1 MNQTTQVLKT
11 RRSCKNF
18 KPQHVERHL
27 IDEIVKCGL
36 NGATGR
42 NMQAPIFVVVTNDDV
57 VAKLSKLNAGIMGMG
72 GKGDPFYGA
81 KDVIVVLCT
90 KQAHTYV
97 YDGSVA
103 LCNLLNGAYSLGVGS
118 CWIHRAKEVFDCAEG
133 KQLLAEW
140 GITEDV
146 EGIGFCVLGYPQ
158 GEPMPKTIKDGRVYI
173 VE

>member
-11 RRSCKNF
+11 RRSCKKY
-18 KPQHVERHL
+18 KPQHVQRHL
-27 IDEIVKCGL
+27 IDEIVACGL
-36 NGATGR
+36 NAPTGR
-42 NMQAPIFVVVTNDDV
+42 NMQAPIFVVVTNDEV
-57 VAKLSKLNAGIMGMG
+57 VAKLSKLNADVMGA
-72 GKGDPFYGA
+72 KGDPFYGA

-103 LCNLLNGAYSLGVGS
+103 MTNLINGAYSLGVGS
-118 CWIHRAKEVFDCAEG
+118 CWIHRAKEVFNSPQG
-133 KQLLAEW
+133 KQLLADW

-146 EGIGFCVLGYPQ
+146 EGIGFCVLGYPD
-158 GEPMPKTIKDGRVYI
+158 GEPVAKQIKDNRVYF

>member
-18 KPQHVERHL
+18 KPQHVPKHL

-57 VAKLSKLNAGIMGMG
+57 VAKLSALNAGVMG

-90 KQAHTYV
+90 KVAHTYV

-103 LCNLLNGAYSLGVGS
+103 LCNLLNAAYSLGVGS
-118 CWIHRAKEVFDCAEG
+118 CWIHRAKEVFNSNEG

-140 GITEDV
+140 GITDEV
-146 EGIGFCVLGYPQ
+146 EGIGFCVRGYPD
-158 GEPMPKTIKDGRVYI
+158 GEPVPKTIKDGRVYI